1 MSNLLLLPTYNT
13 PFIYGTANN
22 GKLIIIGKS
31 TPNSVVEIIKP
42 VEEWIHNFAETTSD
56 SLEIN
61 IDLCFYDTPTSLM
74 VSSIL
79 MMLNKQ
85 SDKEKRF
92 SINWYF
98 FSEDEDMMEEGEE
111 FKSIAKFPFTLVC
124 EEYTKELSIGQTPQS
139 PLIYIDSAG
148 DFVIKGQCNHPNPMA
163 FYRPILK
170 WLSDLLISPTI
181 RYVHLDILL
190 DSVSPSNAPY
200 VKAIMYFMEAIHKQG
215 VKAHIEW
222 NYSSP
227 NIEKFGEEILKN
239 LTLHYYFKE
248 VSE

>member
-1 MSNLLLLPTYNT
+1 
-13 PFIYGTANN
+13 
-22 GKLIIIGKS
+22 
-31 TPNSVVEIIKP
+31 
-42 VEEWIHNFAETTSD
+42 
-56 SLEIN
+56 
-61 IDLCFYDTPTSLM
+61 
-74 VSSIL
+74 
-79 MMLNKQ
+79 
-85 SDKEKRF
+85 
-92 SINWYF
+92 
-98 FSEDEDMMEEGEE
+98 
-111 FKSIAKFPFTLVC
+111 
-124 EEYTKELSIGQTPQS
+124 
-139 PLIYIDSAG
+139 
-148 DFVIKGQCNHPNPMA
+148 VIKGQCNHPNPMA